1 MKSSRPFQSR
11 HLALLLGLGLS
22 AVLFLVVATILLL
35 IPSNKIITEQE
46 FEGVIFSSERAA
58 ETLRVMLVN
67 ERAKENYW
75 TPSKAQIVDLER
87 RLDLYV
93 QEQMPSLAPWL
104 NTYKRQYFGFIRDG
118 RQLIMVVGFCKPV
131 NIDWRRELVTLP
143 ETAGCY
149 FEAQYDAL
157 NDDILYLWEGAER

>member
-1 MKSSRPFQSR
+1 MKSSRPFKSKR
-11 HLALLLGLGLS
+11 LGLLALGLL
-22 AVLFLVVATILLL
+22 AVIFFVVVLILVL
-35 IPSNKIITEQE
+35 IPTNEIISEQE
-46 FEGVIFSSERAA
+46 FEGVIFSSESAA
-58 ETLRVMLVN
+58 ETLQVMLVT
-67 ERAKENYW
+67 ERAKEAYW

-104 NTYKRQYFGFIRDG
+104 TTYKRQYFGFIRDD
-118 RQLIMVVGFCKPV
+118 RHLIMVVGFCKPV